1 MSDINTLKPHPAAA
15 PGNAELFLGFL
26 WLGLIGFGGVLPMA
40 RSMLVERRRW
50 LSSEQFTELLGLCQ
64 FLPGGN
70 VINLSVAVG
79 MEFRGLRGALCA
91 LLGLISAPTAIVVG
105 LGVVY
110 ARFQNDPHVQH
121 VFAGLAAAAAGLLL
135 STGIKMLLPL
145 RGKWPALAIVA
156 LALIAIAWL
165 RLPLLPTHAGAGAAE
180 HSSDVAVAVM
190 SGVLMALAL
199 IFTELS
205 LLAFGGGMTI
215 LPEMQRQVVEVHQ
228 WMSAQ
233 EFSAL
238 FAMAQAAP
246 GPNMMIVPLVG
257 WHVAGWAGL
266 LVSSIAKFGPSS
278 IVTLLVMGAW
288 RRLRIARGA
297 ASCRPD
303 WCR

>member
-1 MSDINTLKPHPAAA
+1 MP
-15 PGNAELFLGFL
+15 
-26 WLGLIGFGGVLPMA
+26 V
-40 RSMLVERRRW
+40 
-50 LSSEQFTELLGLCQ
+50 
-64 FLPGGN
+64 LPGGN

-145 RGKWPALAIVA
+145 REMAGAGDRRAGADRHCTAAPAAVA
-156 LALIAIAWL
+156 N
-165 RLPLLPTHAGAGAAE
+165 HAGAGAAE
-180 HSSDVAVAVM
+180 HAADVAVAVM
-190 SGVLMALAL
+190 SGVLIALAL

-228 WMSAQ
+228 WMSA
-233 EFSAL
+233 ENSARCS
-238 FAMAQAAP
+238 P
-246 GPNMMIVPLVG
+246 
-257 WHVAGWAGL
+257 
-266 LVSSIAKFGPSS
+266 
-278 IVTLLVMGAW
+278 W
-288 RRLRIARGA
+288 RRPRRG
-297 ASCRPD
+297 RT
-303 WCR
+303 